1 MNRLFAL
8 ALFSLVVAPCLTAS
22 AQDKQMGDR
31 LLIKSDVLGEERVA
45 LVRTPAGYDIN
56 DQRYPV
62 LYMTD
67 GADQLGHTAATIEF
81 LAKNGRMP
89 EMIVVAITNTVR
101 TRDLTPTT
109 PKPSDSARAESQ
121 LPPPSGGADK
131 FLKFIETELIP
142 QVEKTYRTQP
152 YRIFAGHSLGGL
164 LAVHAFATK
173 NDLFNAY
180 IAVSPSLWWDNQ
192 FAIRE
197 TEEFLKGRK
206 DLNRSLFITLG
217 NEQGGMRAGFDK
229 AKELLGRQQLKDF
242 VWDTMLMEDE
252 DHGTVVLRSHYFG
265 LKKIF
270 DGWQPGPKIVA
281 GGAQAIEEHFAKLS
295 AKYKYTILPPELLM
309 NQLGYQ
315 LLGGGKKDEAIAVF
329 RSNVTRFPNSA
340 NVYDSLA
347 EAYEKTG
354 QLDLAQP
361 NYERAAAL
369 GAKNNNPNLLVY
381 RTNFERVTKALKS
394 RAKTPEKGSP

>member
-1 MNRLFAL
+1 MNRRVAMGLL
-8 ALFSLVVAPCLTAS
+8 CLGVVLCPTVRAA
-22 AQDKQMGDR
+22 DKPDDNR
-31 LLIKSDVLGEERVA
+31 IVIDSKVLGEQRVA
-45 LVRTPAGYDIN
+45 LVRTPAGYN
-56 DQRYPV
+56 HGKEHYPV

-67 GADQLGHTAATIEF
+67 GAAQLTHTAATIEF
-81 LAKNGRMP
+81 LARNGRMP
-89 EMIVVAITNTVR
+89 EMIVVAINNTDR

-109 PKPSDSARAESQ
+109 PKATADKSIPQ
-121 LPPPSGGADK
+121 PPGQTGGADK
-131 FLKFIETELIP
+131 FLTFIETELIP

-152 YRIFAGHSLGGL
+152 YRVFAGHSLGGL

-192 FAIRE
+192 FAVRE
-197 TEEFLKGRK
+197 TEEFLKARK

-217 NEQGGMRAGFDK
+217 NEQGGMRAGFDR

-242 VWDTMLMEDE
+242 VWDTLLMEDE

-270 DGWQPGPKIVA
+270 DGWQPSPKIAA

-369 GAKNNNPNLLVY
+369 
-381 RTNFERVTKALKS
+381 
-394 RAKTPEKGSP
+394 